1 MKVQKKK
8 KKDKLNVINKITIF
22 ILTFIILFSILI
34 TSLISPKY
42 SLEAGDIAKNDIKAP
57 REVQDKLATEE
68 KYEQVRKSINPQ
80 YAKSNEVKTKIIEEM
95 DLLFTALKDLRL
107 SLSDNKYKI
116 NQLKSKSPIALS
128 EDVYIEL
135 LNLTVNEQQELQDA
149 LVLAISEVYDQRNI
163 ESKSE
168 DLQNAVETILN
179 KLDASNLSQDLK
191 VLGSAIVQSKN
202 FIRPNFLE
210 DEKATE
216 QKVNEALKN
225 VEPVIIKKDQL
236 IVKYGEPVTKN
247 QIEVLKEL
255 GLLNNNSS
263 IQWRLYL
270 SLGVL
275 IFGVM
280 ILQWY
285 YVYRFSNSIYREN
298 KKLILINGLNCFS
311 VILARIIG
319 IASPFLIPF
328 TAIPLL
334 MTLLV
339 NYKVSLVINALN
351 IILLSCSLGFNVEA
365 IILAIVNTVLGAIVL
380 KKVQN
385 RNNIFYS
392 TILILVVNVICTLSI
407 GSILSNNFVEV
418 LKRGGFAAVGSIT
431 SVVLTVGLLPFF
443 EVTFS
448 IVTIMKLLE
457 LANPNQPLLKRLLV
471 EAPGTYY
478 HSILVANLAE
488 VAAEE
493 VGANS
498 TLARVGAYYHDIGKI
513 KRPYFFKENQMGTD
527 NPHDKI
533 AANLSALIITSH
545 VKDGMQLA
553 KEYKLPLSIQEI
565 IQQHHGNTLVKYF
578 YITAKNSAE
587 NEEDIKEED
596 FRYPGPI
603 PRSKEAA
610 IVMLADSTE
619 AAVRS
624 LKDFSSEG
632 VKTMVDKIFKD
643 KLYDGQLNGCDLT
656 FSDLEKIKKAF
667 LKTLTGM
674 YHQRIEYP
682 EDKRMLKNE
691 EGKNDI
697 R

>member
-1 MKVQKKK
+1 MKLQKKR
-8 KKDKLNVINKITIF
+8 KKDKLNAINKISVF
-22 ILTFIILFSILI
+22 ILTFIVLFFTLI

-42 SLEAGDIAKNDIKAP
+42 SLEAGDIAKDDIKAP
-57 REVQDKLATEE
+57 REVQDKIATEE
-68 KYEQVRKSINPQ
+68 KYQQVRDSINPQ
-80 YAKSNEVKTKIIEEM
+80 YTKDNEAKSKIIDSV
-95 DLLFTALKDLRL
+95 DLLFVTLKDL
-107 SLSDNKYKI
+107 SGSASDNNFKI
-116 NQLKSKSPIALS
+116 SQLKSRTNIKL
-128 EDVYIEL
+128 DNEL
-135 LNLTVNEQQELQDA
+135 YMKLLDLTDDEQKELQNT
-149 LVLAISEVYDQRNI
+149 LVSAISEVYDKSNI
-163 ESKSE
+163 ENNNE
-168 DLQNAVETILN
+168 DLQNAVNDILN
-179 KLDASNLSQDLK
+179 KLDKTNLSQKLK
-191 VLGSAIVQSKN
+191 AIASSIVQSKN
-202 FIRPNFLE
+202 FVKANFFL

-216 QKVNEALKN
+216 KLENEALKH
-225 VEPVIIKKDQL
+225 VDPVIIKKDQL
-236 IVKYGEPVTKN
+236 IVKYGEPVTDN

-255 GLLNNNSS
+255 GLLNDNSL

-285 YVYRFSNSIYREN
+285 YLYRFSKSIYKNN
-298 KKLILINGLNCFS
+298 KTLILISGLNCIS

-328 TAIPLL
+328 TAVPLL

-339 NYKVSLVINALN
+339 NYKVSLVINTLN

-365 IILAIVNTVLGAIVL
+365 IILAIVNTVMGSIVL

-392 TILILVVNVICTLSI
+392 TIIIIIVNTICILSI
-407 GSILSNNFVEV
+407 GTILSNNFVEV
-418 LKRGGFAAVGSIT
+418 LKRGGFTAVGSIT
-431 SVVLTVGLLPFF
+431 SVVLTIGLLPFF
-443 EVTFS
+443 EVTFN
-448 IVTIMKLLE
+448 IVTVMKLLE
-457 LANPNQPLLKRLLV
+457 LANANQPLLRRLLV

-488 VAAEE
+488 VAADE

-498 TLARVGAYYHDIGKI
+498 ALARVGAYYHDIGKI
-513 KRPYFFKENQMGTD
+513 KRPYFFKENQMGAE

-533 AANLSALIITSH
+533 AANLSALIIISH
-545 VKDGMQLA
+545 VKDGVQLA
-553 KEYKLPLSIQEI
+553 KDYKLPLSIQEI

-587 NEEDIKEED
+587 NEEDVKEED
-596 FRYPGPI
+596 FRYAGPI
-603 PRSKEAA
+603 PSSKEAA
-610 IVMLADSTE
+610 IIMLADSTE

-624 LKDFSSEG
+624 MKDRSSEA
-632 VKTMVDKIFKD
+632 VKTMVDNIFKD
-643 KLYDGQLNGCDLT
+643 KLNDGQLNGCNLT
-656 FSDLEKIKKAF
+656 FLDLEKIKKAF

-682 EDKRMLKNE
+682 EDKRMLKA
-691 EGKNDI
+691 EGNKNDI
-697 R
+697 H

>member
-1 MKVQKKK
+1 MKVRKKK
-8 KKDKLNVINKITIF
+8 KRDKLNFINKITIF
-22 ILTFIILFSILI
+22 ILTFIVLFVTLI

-42 SLEAGDIAKNDIKAP
+42 TLEAGDIAKADIKAP
-57 REVQDKLATEE
+57 REVQDKIATEE
-68 KYEQVRKSINPQ
+68 KYEQIKKSINPQ
-80 YAKSNEVKTKIIEEM
+80 YTKDNEVKNKITENIN
-95 DLLFTALKDLRL
+95 LLFTTLKGLQ
-107 SLSDNKYKI
+107 SATIDNNSKI
-116 NQLKSKSPIALS
+116 NELKNKTNIDLPNEL
-128 EDVYIEL
+128 YIEL
-135 LNLTVNEQQELQDA
+135 LELTDDKQKELQSA
-149 LVLAISEVYDQRNI
+149 LVSAISEVYDYSNI
-163 ESKSE
+163 ESKDE
-168 DLQNAVETILN
+168 ELKNAINDVLN
-179 KLDASNLSQDLK
+179 KLDNSNLSQSLK
-191 VLGSAIVQSKN
+191 NLGKAIVESDN
-202 FIRPNFLE
+202 FIKPNFYI
-210 DEKATE
+210 DEEATE
-216 QKVNEALKN
+216 KLVSEALKN

-236 IVKYGEPVTKN
+236 IVKYGEPVTEN

-255 GLLNNNSS
+255 GLLNNNSL

-270 SLGVL
+270 SLSVL
-275 IFGVM
+275 IFSVM

-285 YVYRFSNSIYREN
+285 YIYRFSNSIYREN
-298 KKLILINGLNCFS
+298 KILILINGLNCFS
-311 VILARIIG
+311 LILARIIG

-328 TAIPLL
+328 TAWPLL

-418 LKRGGFAAVGSIT
+418 LKRGGFAAVGSLT

-443 EVTFS
+443 EVTFN
-448 IVTIMKLLE
+448 IVTDMKLLE
-457 LANPNQPLLKRLLV
+457 LANPNQPLLRRLLV

-498 TLARVGAYYHDIGKI
+498 TLARVGAYYHDIGKM
-513 KRPYFFKENQMGTD
+513 KRPYFFKENQMGTE

-545 VKDGMQLA
+545 VKDGLQLA

-565 IQQHHGNTLVKYF
+565 IEQHHGNTLVKYF
-578 YITAKNSAE
+578 YITAKNVAE
-587 NEEDIKEED
+587 NIEDIKEED

-610 IVMLADSTE
+610 IIMLADSTE

-632 VKTMVDKIFKD
+632 VKDMVDKIFKD
-643 KLYDGQLNGCDLT
+643 KLNDGQLNGCDLT
-656 FSDLEKIKKAF
+656 FLDLEKIKKVF

-682 EDKRMLKNE
+682 EDKRMLKTE
-691 EGKNDI
+691 EDKNDI

>member
-42 SLEAGDIAKNDIKAP
+42 SLEVGDIAKNDIKAP

-365 IILAIVNTVLGAIVL
+365 ILLAIVNTVLGAIVL

>member
-1 MKVQKKK
+1 MKLQKKR
-8 KKDKLNVINKITIF
+8 KKDKLNAINKISVF
-22 ILTFIILFSILI
+22 ILTFIVLFFTLI

-42 SLEAGDIAKNDIKAP
+42 SLEAGDIAKDDIKAP
-57 REVQDKLATEE
+57 REVQDKIATEE
-68 KYEQVRKSINPQ
+68 KYQQVRDSINPQ
-80 YAKSNEVKTKIIEEM
+80 YTKDNEAKSKIIDSV
-95 DLLFTALKDLRL
+95 DLLFVTLKDL
-107 SLSDNKYKI
+107 SGSASDNNFKI
-116 NQLKSKSPIALS
+116 SQLKSRTNIKL
-128 EDVYIEL
+128 DNEL
-135 LNLTVNEQQELQDA
+135 YMKLLDLTDDEQKELQNT
-149 LVLAISEVYDQRNI
+149 LVSAISEVYDKSNI
-163 ESKSE
+163 ENNNE
-168 DLQNAVETILN
+168 DLQNAVNDILN
-179 KLDASNLSQDLK
+179 KLDKTNLSQKLK
-191 VLGSAIVQSKN
+191 AIASSIVQSKN
-202 FIRPNFLE
+202 FVKANFFL

-216 QKVNEALKN
+216 KLENEALKH
-225 VEPVIIKKDQL
+225 VDPVIIKKDQL
-236 IVKYGEPVTKN
+236 IVKYGEPVTDN

-255 GLLNNNSS
+255 GLLNDNSL

-285 YVYRFSNSIYREN
+285 YLYRFSKSIYKNN
-298 KKLILINGLNCFS
+298 KTLILISGLNCIS

-328 TAIPLL
+328 TAVPLL

-339 NYKVSLVINALN
+339 NYKVSLVINTLN

-365 IILAIVNTVLGAIVL
+365 IILAIVNTVMGSIVL

-392 TILILVVNVICTLSI
+392 TIIIIIVNTICILSI
-407 GSILSNNFVEV
+407 GTILSNNFVEV
-418 LKRGGFAAVGSIT
+418 LKRGGFTAVGSIT
-431 SVVLTVGLLPFF
+431 SVVLTIGLLPFF
-443 EVTFS
+443 EVTFN
-448 IVTIMKLLE
+448 IVTVMKLLE
-457 LANPNQPLLKRLLV
+457 LANANQPLLRRLLV

-488 VAAEE
+488 VAADE

-498 TLARVGAYYHDIGKI
+498 ALARVGAYYHDIGKI
-513 KRPYFFKENQMGTD
+513 KRPYFFKENQMGAE

-533 AANLSALIITSH
+533 AANLSALIIISH
-545 VKDGMQLA
+545 VKDGVQLA
-553 KEYKLPLSIQEI
+553 KDYKLPLSIQEI

-587 NEEDIKEED
+587 NEEDVKEED
-596 FRYPGPI
+596 FRYAGPI
-603 PRSKEAA
+603 PSSKEAA
-610 IVMLADSTE
+610 IIMLADSTE

-624 LKDFSSEG
+624 MKDRSSEA
-632 VKTMVDKIFKD
+632 VKTMVDNIFKD
-643 KLYDGQLNGCDLT
+643 KLNDGQLNGCNLT
-656 FSDLEKIKKAF
+656 FIDLEKIKKAF

-682 EDKRMLKNE
+682 EDKRMLKA
-691 EGKNDI
+691 EGNKNDI
-697 R
+697 H

>member
-1 MKVQKKK
+1 VKVRKKK
-8 KKDKLNVINKITIF
+8 KRDKLNFINKITIF
-22 ILTFIILFSILI
+22 ILTFIVLFVTLI

-42 SLEAGDIAKNDIKAP
+42 TLEAGDIAKADIKAP
-57 REVQDKLATEE
+57 REVQDKIATEE
-68 KYEQVRKSINPQ
+68 KYEQIKKSINPQ
-80 YAKSNEVKTKIIEEM
+80 YTKDNEVKNKITENIN
-95 DLLFTALKDLRL
+95 LLFTTLKGLQ
-107 SLSDNKYKI
+107 SATIDNNSKI
-116 NQLKSKSPIALS
+116 NELKNKTNIDLPNEL
-128 EDVYIEL
+128 YIEL
-135 LNLTVNEQQELQDA
+135 LELTDDKQKELQSA
-149 LVLAISEVYDQRNI
+149 LVSAISEVYDYSNI
-163 ESKSE
+163 ESKDEELKSAIN
-168 DLQNAVETILN
+168 DVLN
-179 KLDASNLSQDLK
+179 KLDNSNLSQSLK
-191 VLGSAIVQSKN
+191 NLGKAIVESDN
-202 FIRPNFLE
+202 FIKPNFYI
-210 DEKATE
+210 DEEATE
-216 QKVNEALKN
+216 KLVSEALKN

-236 IVKYGEPVTKN
+236 IVKYGEPVTEN

-255 GLLNNNSS
+255 GLLNNNSL

-270 SLGVL
+270 SLSVL
-275 IFGVM
+275 IFSVM

-285 YVYRFSNSIYREN
+285 YIYRFSNSIYREN
-298 KKLILINGLNCFS
+298 KILILINGLNCFS
-311 VILARIIG
+311 LILARIIG

-328 TAIPLL
+328 TAWPLL

-418 LKRGGFAAVGSIT
+418 LKRGGFAAVGSLT

-443 EVTFS
+443 EVTFN
-448 IVTIMKLLE
+448 IVTDMKLLE
-457 LANPNQPLLKRLLV
+457 LANPNQPLLRRLLV

-498 TLARVGAYYHDIGKI
+498 TLARVGAYYHDIGKM
-513 KRPYFFKENQMGTD
+513 KRPYFFKENQMGTE

-545 VKDGMQLA
+545 VKDGLQLA

-565 IQQHHGNTLVKYF
+565 IEQHHGNTLVKYF
-578 YITAKNSAE
+578 YITAKNVAE
-587 NEEDIKEED
+587 NIEDIKEED

-610 IVMLADSTE
+610 IIMLADSTE

-632 VKTMVDKIFKD
+632 VKDMVDKIFKD
-643 KLYDGQLNGCDLT
+643 KLNDGQLNGCDLT
-656 FSDLEKIKKAF
+656 FLDLEKIKKVF

-682 EDKRMLKNE
+682 EDKRMLKTE
-691 EGKNDI
+691 EDKNDI

>member
-1 MKVQKKK
+1 V
-8 KKDKLNVINKITIF
+8 
-22 ILTFIILFSILI
+22 
-34 TSLISPKY
+34 
-42 SLEAGDIAKNDIKAP
+42 GDIAKNDIKAP

>member
-1 MKVQKKK
+1 MKVRKKK
-8 KKDKLNVINKITIF
+8 KRDKLNFINKITIF
-22 ILTFIILFSILI
+22 ILTFIVLFVTLI

-42 SLEAGDIAKNDIKAP
+42 TLEAGDIAKADIKAP
-57 REVQDKLATEE
+57 REVQDKIATEE
-68 KYEQVRKSINPQ
+68 KYEQIKKSINPQ
-80 YAKSNEVKTKIIEEM
+80 YTKDNEVKNKITENIN
-95 DLLFTALKDLRL
+95 LLFTTLKGLQ
-107 SLSDNKYKI
+107 SATIDNNSKI
-116 NQLKSKSPIALS
+116 NELKNKTNIDLPNEL
-128 EDVYIEL
+128 YIEL
-135 LNLTVNEQQELQDA
+135 LELTDDKQKELQSA
-149 LVLAISEVYDQRNI
+149 LVSAISEVYDYSNI
-163 ESKSE
+163 ESKDEELKSAIN
-168 DLQNAVETILN
+168 DVLN
-179 KLDASNLSQDLK
+179 KLDNSNLSQSLK
-191 VLGSAIVQSKN
+191 NLGKAIVESDN
-202 FIRPNFLE
+202 FIKPNFYI
-210 DEKATE
+210 DEEATE
-216 QKVNEALKN
+216 KLVSEALKN

-236 IVKYGEPVTKN
+236 IVKYGEPVTEN

-255 GLLNNNSS
+255 GLLNNNSL

-270 SLGVL
+270 SLSVL
-275 IFGVM
+275 IFSVM

-285 YVYRFSNSIYREN
+285 YIYRFSNSIYREN
-298 KKLILINGLNCFS
+298 KILILINGLNCFS
-311 VILARIIG
+311 LILARIIG

-328 TAIPLL
+328 TAWPLL

-418 LKRGGFAAVGSIT
+418 LKRGGFAAVGSLT

-443 EVTFS
+443 EVTFN
-448 IVTIMKLLE
+448 IVTDMKLLE
-457 LANPNQPLLKRLLV
+457 LANPNQPLLRRLLV

-498 TLARVGAYYHDIGKI
+498 TLARVGAYYHDIGKM
-513 KRPYFFKENQMGTD
+513 KRPYFFKENQMGTE

-545 VKDGMQLA
+545 VKDGLQLA

-565 IQQHHGNTLVKYF
+565 IEQHHGNTLVKYF
-578 YITAKNSAE
+578 YITAKNVAE
-587 NEEDIKEED
+587 NIEDIKEED

-610 IVMLADSTE
+610 IIMLADSTE

-632 VKTMVDKIFKD
+632 VKDMVDKIFKD
-643 KLYDGQLNGCDLT
+643 KLNDGQLNGCDLT
-656 FSDLEKIKKAF
+656 FLDLEKIKKVF

-682 EDKRMLKNE
+682 EDKRMLKTE
-691 EGKNDI
+691 EDKNDI

>member
-42 SLEAGDIAKNDIKAP
+42 SLEVGDIAKNDIKAP

-149 LVLAISEVYDQRNI
+149 LVLAISEVYEQRNI

-216 QKVNEALKN
+216 LKVNEALKN

>member
-42 SLEAGDIAKNDIKAP
+42 SLEVGDIAKNDIKAP